1 VKNEIERPTK
11 VMTQSGSDCRVAT
24 LVREEVV
31 VAVGEEIGN
40 GVELEDNGEGDD
52 EGLAGVEVV
61 PKSSEVEM
69 GLGCAVS
76 TEDGTGITDVNSGT
90 GESNEPLIWSSLN

>member
-1 VKNEIERPTK
+1 
-11 VMTQSGSDCRVAT
+11 MTQSGSDCRVAT

-31 VAVGEEIGN
+31 VVVAVGEEIGN
-40 GVELEDNGEGDD
+40 GVELGDNGEDDD
-52 EGLAGVEVV
+52 EGLADVEVV

-76 TEDGTGITDVNSGT
+76 TEDGTGIEDVNSGI
-90 GESNEPLIWSSLN
+90 GESSEPLI

>member
-11 VMTQSGSDCRVAT
+11 VMTQGGSDCRVAA
-24 LVREEVV
+24 LVREEVVVVV
-31 VAVGEEIGN
+31 VAVGEEIGS
-40 GVELEDNGEGDD
+40 GVELEDNGEDDD

-61 PKSSEVEM
+61 PKSREVEM

-76 TEDGTGITDVNSGT
+76 TEDGAGITDVNSGI
-90 GESNEPLIWSSLN
+90 GE

>member
-1 VKNEIERPTK
+1 MKNGIERPSK

-31 VAVGEEIGN
+31 VVVAVGEEIGN
-40 GVELEDNGEGDD
+40 GVELEDNGEDDD
-52 EGLAGVEVV
+52 EGLTDVEVV

-76 TEDGTGITDVNSGT
+76 TEDGTGIEDVNSGI
-90 GESNEPLIWSSLN
+90 GESNEPLI